1 MKIKVELV
9 FNLFY
14 DMTMTDSVIIDL
26 LVLSLLLAVNFRLFF
41 MTRGQRDVVVLLAP
55 VALCICLLGLF
66 AWDFSLPKALILLL
80 AFLVFAENVHSLWRF
95 CSKLYVD
102 YFSPVLWLVSIVNIL
117 LILGLGA
124 LVFLLRPLP
133 VDPDLNVVQRTVAL
147 SGSVRSGLTPRKGF
161 FDTADVMLV
170 QYKPAQETSP
180 WSERGAR
187 LENPTGFQESLPSL
201 PLVLWVTDGRSSV
214 NRVEPVAATLASL
227 GYEVVVADFN
237 RQLIESAVLRV
248 QGLFF
253 PHKITERQAT
263 LQQES
268 TFQYSALMDYFGGE
282 RGLAGRKV
290 VLLADGYTGAGAK
303 AASALHD
310 FVAGFFI
317 INGEDSLG
325 NHTTIP
331 DWTDGFGPVVETA
344 PWIPVVLK
352 QKSLRES
359 RDETRFY
366 SIAAAYKSHQFFST
380 VFATKEEL

>member
-14 DMTMTDSVIIDL
+14 DMFMTDSVIIDL

-66 AWDFSLPKALILLL
+66 AWDLSLPKALILLL
-80 AFLVFAENVHSLWRF
+80 AFFVFAENFHSLWRF

-117 LILGLGA
+117 LIVALGV

-133 VDPDLNVVQRTVAL
+133 VDPDLQVTQRTIAL
-147 SGSVRSGLTPRKGF
+147 SGSVRSGLTPHKGF
-161 FDTADVMLV
+161 FDTADVMMV
-170 QYKPAQETSP
+170 QYKPAQENSP

-187 LENPTGFQESLPSL
+187 LENPTGFQEMLPSL

-214 NRVEPVAATLASL
+214 SRVEPVAATLASL
-227 GYEVVVADFN
+227 GYEVVVAAFN
-237 RQLIESAVLRV
+237 RQLIETAVLRV

-253 PHKITERQAT
+253 PHKIIERQAT

-268 TFQYSALMDYFGGE
+268 SFQYSALIDYFGGE

-290 VLLADGYTGAGAK
+290 VLLADGYTGEGAK
-303 AASALHD
+303 STNEMHS
-310 FVAGFFI
+310 FVSGFFI
-317 INGEDSLG
+317 INGDDSLG
-325 NHTTIP
+325 NHNPIP
-331 DWTDGFGPVVETA
+331 DWTNGFGPVMETA
-344 PWIPVVLK
+344 PWIPVVMK
-352 QKSLRES
+352 HKSLLES
-359 RDETRFY
+359 RDESRFY
-366 SIAAAYKSHQFFST
+366 SIAAAHKSHQFFST
-380 VFATKEEL
+380 LFATKEEL

>member
-14 DMTMTDSVIIDL
+14 DMFMTDSVIIDL

-66 AWDFSLPKALILLL
+66 AWDLSLPKALILLL
-80 AFLVFAENVHSLWRF
+80 AFFVFAENFHSLWRF

-117 LILGLGA
+117 LIVALGV

-133 VDPDLNVVQRTVAL
+133 VDPDLQVTQRTIAL

-161 FDTADVMLV
+161 FDTADVMMV
-170 QYKPAQETSP
+170 QYKPAQENSP

-187 LENPTGFQESLPSL
+187 LENPTGFQEILPSL

-214 NRVEPVAATLASL
+214 SRVEPVAATLASL

-237 RQLIESAVLRV
+237 RQLIETAVLRV

-268 TFQYSALMDYFGGE
+268 SFQYSALIDYFGGE

-290 VLLADGYTGAGAK
+290 VLLADGYTGEGAK
-303 AASALHD
+303 STNEMHS
-310 FVAGFFI
+310 FVSGFFI
-317 INGEDSLG
+317 INGDDSLG
-325 NHTTIP
+325 NHNPIP
-331 DWTDGFGPVVETA
+331 DWINGFGPVVETA
-344 PWIPVVLK
+344 PWIPVVMK
-352 QKSLRES
+352 HTSLLES
-359 RDETRFY
+359 RDESRFY
-366 SIAAAYKSHQFFST
+366 SIAAAHKSHQFFST
-380 VFATKEEL
+380 LFATKEEL